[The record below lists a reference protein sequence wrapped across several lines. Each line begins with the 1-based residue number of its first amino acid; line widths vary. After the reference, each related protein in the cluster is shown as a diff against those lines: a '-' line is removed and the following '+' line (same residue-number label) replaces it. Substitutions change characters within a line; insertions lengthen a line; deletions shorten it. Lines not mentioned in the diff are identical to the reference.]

1 MITSIRITKTII
13 TATVLLAAVLYS
25 VGPLTMPGPVGG
37 ESDKFSAERVAADIE
52 VISRQPHSIRAPQ
65 QQRAVAEFLAT
76 RLYEASGTLPQA
88 LSYEVDD
95 STTLTNLYLT
105 VDPPSGKATSYV
117 MLVAHYD
124 SALRFSPRTKQIE
137 PSHGAADDGYG
148 VGVILETLRCAIS
161 SGKYWHQGIK
171 ILLTDGE
178 EFGMLGMK
186 EAWQH
191 KRDFFDNTLLL
202 INVEARGVKGPALL
216 FETSAGNSRITDL
229 YVATAK
235 YPTAYSLSSTI
246 YGILPNYTD
255 FTIVRDSIC
264 GINFSVID
272 NLYYYH
278 TCQDNFD
285 NISKRS
291 IQHYGEQITPM
302 VTRLLTDPAYG
313 DPEYFRSDEDSIY
326 FFVAAVGVVVMSQ
339 AENYTINALTVMLII
354 LASVLVLRAGMRVGT
369 ILKSMLFILLYIVVA
384 FATGTGVAYVVGAAC
399 GVEYKLIGMS
409 CSAADYPIIVAYCV
423 VVATAAY
430 AVLLRWRRY
439 IDEFRI
445 AALWLNAAVIL
456 IMVALLP
463 DNFFILIP
471 TLISLLIFVARLFMR
486 RFGVIMYIISVI
498 GGLFIIFT
506 VAPILNHLAVGLAIG
521 ATGVV
526 AALLLIVLSV
536 TLPIAITPQKRS

>member
-1 MITSIRITKTII
+1 MITSMRITKTII
-13 TATVLLAAVLYS
+13 TATILLAAVVYS
-25 VGPLTMPGPVGG
+25 VGTGTMPGPVGE
-37 ESDKFSAERVAADIE
+37 ESDRFSAERVAADIE

-65 QQRAVAEFLAT
+65 QKRAVAEFLET
-76 RLYEASGTLPQA
+76 RLYEASHTLPEA
-88 LSYEVDD
+88 ISYEIDD

-105 VDPPSGKATSYV
+105 VNPPSGQATSYV

-137 PSHGAADDGYG
+137 PSYGAADDGYG

-161 SGKYWHQGIK
+161 SGKHWHQGVK

-191 KRDFFDNTLLL
+191 KRDFFDNTVLL
-202 INVEARGVKGPALL
+202 INIEARGVKGPALL
-216 FETSAGNSRITDL
+216 FETSAGNSRIADL
-229 YVATAK
+229 YSATAK

-246 YGILPNYTD
+246 YSILPNYTD

-264 GINFSVID
+264 GVNFSVID

-278 TCQDNFD
+278 TRQDNFD

-302 VTRLLTDPAYG
+302 VTRLITDPAYG
-313 DPEYFRSDEDSIY
+313 NPEYFRSDEDSIY
-326 FFVAAVGVVVMSQ
+326 FYVAAVGLVVMSQ
-339 AENYTINALTVMLII
+339 TENYTINALTVMLVI
-354 LASVLVLRAGMRVGT
+354 LTSALVVRAGMRVGM

-384 FATGTGVAYVVGAAC
+384 FAMGTGVAYIVGTFC

-430 AVLLRWRRY
+430 VALLKWRQY
-439 IDEFRI
+439 VYEFYL
-445 AALWLNAAVIL
+445 AALWLNTGIIL

-486 RFGVIMYIISVI
+486 RFEVVMYIISLI
-498 GGLFIIFT
+498 GSLFIIFT

-526 AALLLIVLSV
+526 AALLLIILSA
-536 TLPIAITPQKRS
+536 TLPIAITPQKRT